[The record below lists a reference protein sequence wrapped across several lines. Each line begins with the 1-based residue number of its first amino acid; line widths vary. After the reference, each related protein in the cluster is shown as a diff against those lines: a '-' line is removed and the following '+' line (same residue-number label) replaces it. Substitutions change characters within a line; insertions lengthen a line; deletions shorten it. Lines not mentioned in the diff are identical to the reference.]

1 MKNSQKFDRLCER
14 LLGYTVS
21 VDTQAQMSP
30 SGVSFIE
37 MCREEGLSEIVAENL
52 FYAHFG
58 LSSECL
64 MTRVGMPKN
73 LGIY

>member
-14 LLGYTVS
+14 LLGYTVL
-21 VDTQAQMSP
+21 VDMQAQKSP

-37 MCREEGLSEIVAENL
+37 MCHEEGLSEIVAENL

-64 MTRVGMPKN
+64 MTRVGRPKN
-73 LGIY
+73 VGIY